1 MKNLLSWVAEYLSN
15 VPGQVRKVRWLV
27 LLFFV
32 AGTALCVYGIS
43 RLQFDFTI
51 ERWLEQDDA
60 AYVAYNQFHDQF
72 GSDDGV
78 VIVYKPRDGDVF
90 SVASLRA
97 VKGIRDEL
105 VDYRSSTSPGAPD
118 TGGKLQPGETSAL
131 DHIVEVNSLINAPVL
146 SVEDDVLRSR
156 WLVGETVPTDAQALQ
171 EIRATAHLERDIPLT
186 YFSRDMKYGA
196 IYIKTDFGAIPV
208 DSGEADVN
216 ATVDMSMASPAMT
229 LDEGAHR
236 ELPQFKPTDMADYVA
251 LNAALNRILDQPQ
264 YAGHLEYY
272 KVGNTIDSENQIR
285 MGEEMGTLYLAALLI
300 MAFALLMIFRSFAGV
315 VWPLLLI
322 VLSVIWT
329 LGLAGLL
336 GLSASPFVV
345 LTILLILTVGMADVT
360 HLISGYV
367 LFRHSGLEHEPAM
380 RAIYEKAGL
389 ACLLTTVTAMAGM
402 LSLLYTNLVPVKN
415 FSLMSAI
422 GVGVVFFM
430 AIYLLP
436 VLLGFWAPSPPAPLA
451 ASPSRRNRIA
461 TLIARLTP
469 DFLPVLQRWLDRIVP
484 AVAKRPF
491 AFIVPFMVV
500 FAICVVGAFKVKV
513 DYSIYDQYHEE
524 SNFFQSIKLMDERM
538 AGSSRMSLY
547 LDLGAENAFQ
557 DPAVL
562 HVIDDMQRKLREEYG
577 RYVVTTSSIVDV
589 VKDAYRKQ
597 NEGRPEMYAIP
608 ATREALSQTLFTFN
622 VADPEERGRLV
633 SEDYRK
639 ANVTVTLRSYG
650 SNEYTEVFERMK
662 TDINGSL
669 ALIKE
674 RYPAAQ
680 VSITGLFAMGMKT
693 ADYLVVNELQS
704 FGLSLLIISAILLVI
719 FSSFRAG
726 VLSLIPNV
734 IPSFLPLGILGL
746 TGQPLDFYTMMLAPI
761 AVGIAVDDTI
771 HFVTVYRSEVL
782 KSDDIRRA
790 LVDTVKECG
799 QGIVFT
805 SLILGFGFG
814 IMAIASTPGL
824 ASLGRFGFLAI
835 FSGLVCEL
843 FLMPALILAFKLRF
857 NRQER
862 HPEIAALPKDARA

>member
-1 MKNLLSWVAEYLSN
+1 MKTLLSWIATYLSN
-15 VPGQVRKVRWLV
+15 VPAQVRKVRWLV
-27 LLFFV
+27 LLFFA

-78 VIVYKPRDGDVF
+78 VIVYQPRDGDVF
-90 SVASLRA
+90 SAQSLEA

-105 VDYRSSTSPGAPD
+105 VDYHSSL
-118 TGGKLQPGETSAL
+118 KPGETSAL

-156 WLVGETVPTDAQALQ
+156 WLVGETVPRDAEALR
-171 EIRATAHLERDIPLT
+171 EIRATAHVERDIPLT
-186 YFSRDMKYGA
+186 YFSKDMKYGA

-208 DSGEADVN
+208 DSEQVDAGAAVDLSM
-216 ATVDMSMASPAMT
+216 AGPTMTVDESR
-229 LDEGAHR
+229 R
-236 ELPQFKPTDMADYVA
+236 ELPSFKPTDMADYVA
-251 LNAALNRILDQPQ
+251 LNAALNRILEQPK
-264 YAGHLEYY
+264 YAGHLGYY
-272 KVGNTIDSENQIR
+272 KVGNTIDSENQVR
-285 MGEEMGTLYLAALLI
+285 MGEEMGALYLAALLI
-300 MAFALLMIFRSFAGV
+300 MAFALLVIFRSFAGV
-315 VWPLLLI
+315 VWPCLLI
-322 VLSVIWT
+322 ILSVIWT

-367 LFRHSGLEHEPAM
+367 LFRHAGLDFAAAM
-380 RAIYEKAGL
+380 RAIYEKSGL

-402 LSLLYTNLVPVKN
+402 LSLVYTNLAPVKN

-436 VLLGFWAPSPPAPLA
+436 VLLGFWAPSPPAGVQAPV
-451 ASPSRRNRIA
+451 RRNRA
-461 TLIARLTP
+461 AALFARLTP
-469 DFLPVLQRWLDRIVP
+469 NFLPVLQRWLDRIVP
-484 AVAKRPF
+484 AVARRPF
-491 AFIVPFMVV
+491 AYIVPFMVV
-500 FAICVVGAFKVKV
+500 FAVCVVGAFKVKV
-513 DYSIYDQYHEE
+513 DYSIYDQYHED
-524 SNFFQSIKLMDERM
+524 SNFFQSIKLMDEKM

-562 HVIDDMQRKLREEYG
+562 HVIDDMQRRLRTDYG

-597 NEGRPEMYAIP
+597 NEGRAEMYAIP

-650 SNEYTEVFERMK
+650 SYEYTAVFERMK
-662 TDINGSL
+662 SDINASL
-669 ALIKE
+669 GEIKQ
-674 RYPAAQ
+674 RYPAAT

-726 VLSLIPNV
+726 VISLIPNV

-782 KSDDIRRA
+782 KSGDIRHA

-805 SLILGFGFG
+805 SMILGFGFG

-824 ASLGRFGFLAI
+824 ASLGRFGFLSI

-843 FLMPALILAFKLRF
+843 FLMPALILAFGLRF
-857 NRQER
+857 GQKREQPVEL
-862 HPEIAALPKDARA
+862 AAVPKDARA